1 MERHA
6 RLVLW
11 RLTPPFRT
19 TVRLRQISVG
29 SFLDLVRTIAP
40 KVAAAVVAAHP
51 KEVSDDEVIRAC
63 VDADLVSYVADLVA
77 VDQPVGFLR
86 GWLHGRLA
94 GAFARGNTSRLLR
107 ACREV
112 EGDGQW
118 TRFMSTINRTPPGS
132 KPAKKGSGGGLMA
145 DVLAISGAL
154 SLDPQQVRS
163 WPMRAFLDMCDAM
176 NLAARQSG
184 SSDPLSDPEAEPMDS
199 VGIPGL
205 FQVH

>member
-1 MERHA
+1 MARHS

-19 TVRLRQISVG
+19 VVRLHQISVG
-29 SFLDLVRTIAP
+29 GFLDLVRTLAP
-40 KVAAAVVAAHP
+40 KVAAAVVRSGP
-51 KEVSDDEVIRAC
+51 DLITDDDLIRAC
-63 VDADLVSYVADLVA
+63 VDADTVAYVADLVV

-86 GWLHGRLA
+86 DWLHGQLS
-94 GAFARGNTSRLLR
+94 GAFARGNTARLLR

-118 TRFMSTINRTPPGS
+118 TRFLSCINRPDS
-132 KPAKKGSGGGLMA
+132 DAKPKKGKGGGLMA
-145 DVLAISGAL
+145 DILAISGAL
-154 SLDPQQVRS
+154 GLDPQQVRE
-163 WPMRAFLDMCDAM
+163 WPMRAFLDMCEAM
-176 NLAARQSG
+176 NLAVKQSG
-184 SSDPLSDPEAEPMDS
+184 SSDPLSDPEVEPMDS

>member
-1 MERHA
+1 MPRYS

-19 TVRLRQISVG
+19 TVRLHQITVG
-29 SFLDLVRTIAP
+29 GFLELVRTVAP
-40 KVAAAVVAAHP
+40 KVAAAVIASQP
-51 KEVSDDEVIRAC
+51 KPVTDDEVIRAC
-63 VDADLVSYVADLVA
+63 VDAETVAYAADLVA
-77 VDQPVGFLR
+77 VDQPVGFLH

-94 GAFARGNTSRLLR
+94 GIFARGNTARLLR

-118 TRFMSTINRTPPGS
+118 TRFLSCINRPAANAQ
-132 KPAKKGSGGGLMA
+132 KPTKGKGGGLMA
-145 DVLAISGAL
+145 DVLTMAGAM
-154 SLDPQQVRS
+154 SLDPNQVLAWNLRG
-163 WPMRAFLDMCDAM
+163 FLDLCDAM
-176 NLAARQSG
+176 NLQAKQSG
-184 SSDPLSDPEAEPMDS
+184 SSDPLSDPDAEPMDN